1 MSTMF
6 EIRVRNLWDL
16 KRIPEPEARKIV
28 TRQIAETERK
38 NAARKAT
45 IHERYAFWGGLPK
58 RK

>member
-1 MSTMF
+1 MF